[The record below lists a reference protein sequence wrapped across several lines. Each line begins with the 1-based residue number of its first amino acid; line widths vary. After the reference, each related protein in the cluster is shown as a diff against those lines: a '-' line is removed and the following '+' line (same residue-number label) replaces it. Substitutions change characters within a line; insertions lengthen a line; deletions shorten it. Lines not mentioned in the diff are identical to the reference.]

1 MANVS
6 ERTGY
11 FNALTST
18 SFMITEDGR
27 KLFFP
32 WGAMGRGYVIPSD
45 EQYRR
50 LHRQITI
57 YQLVALVAI
66 VVAASVQQFIGGLVI
81 GTLLFALYAAWV
93 RHLVRGLP
101 PSAEQLTRQESMITQ
116 ARMHGAVG
124 LWLMEIC
131 ALAFVAAG
139 VAMFI
144 LEPDKRLVA
153 LASTAF
159 FGLCAV
165 VGARMIVLR
174 RRADRGSSTTAQ

>member
-32 WGAMGRGYVIPSD
+32 WGAMGRGYVISSD